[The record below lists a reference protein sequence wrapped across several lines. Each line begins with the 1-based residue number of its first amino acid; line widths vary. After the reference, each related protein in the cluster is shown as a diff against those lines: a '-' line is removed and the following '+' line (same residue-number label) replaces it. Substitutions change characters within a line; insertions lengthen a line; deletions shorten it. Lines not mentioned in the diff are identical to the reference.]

1 MTGSTIQALI
11 DELAEELQRSVVVN
25 DPDVVLLYA
34 SPHYGDEDEV
44 RTHAILQR
52 HASAA
57 AIGHVLAQGVAGWTA
72 PGLVPPNPEIGMNAR
87 VCVPVRW
94 HGELLGLLLVVD
106 RDATITTGELARMAA
121 AAEQVAALMIGEQ
134 GVADEAALA
143 REATLAAALD
153 PRPEVRVDALR
164 RLALEGDPLPTAHL
178 RVVSVV
184 PRPGSAAAGSHVAG
198 ALRAAVTAPERAAGA
213 VRRLAVVREDR
224 ATVLVGSPAPLHPG
238 PVGAYAARLVRA
250 ADEVGV
256 GRFTFVAGVGGP
268 VAGLEQA
275 WASHRQAALAA
286 RVAGTGRGKVAAWDD
301 LGADAVL
308 VRLPLA
314 EFEAETLPD
323 GLRRV
328 LAADRDGRLVETLT
342 TYLDHAGSVPATA
355 DALSI
360 HRTTLYYRL
369 NRIAEVGGVDLDDGE
384 TRLAL
389 HLGLRVLARL

>member
-1 MTGSTIQALI
+1 MTGSAIQALI
-11 DELAEELQRSVVVN
+11 DELAGELQRSVVVN

-57 AIGHVLAQGVAGWTA
+57 AIGHVLAQGVASWTA
-72 PGLVPPNPEIGMNAR
+72 PGLVPPNPDIGMNAR

-94 HGELLGLLLVVD
+94 HGELLGMLLVVD
-106 RDATITTGELARMAA
+106 RDGTITTGELARMGT
-121 AAEQVAALMIGEQ
+121 AAEQVAALLIGEQ
-134 GVADEAALA
+134 GAADEEAQA
-143 REATLAAALD
+143 REAALAAALD

-164 RLALEGDPLPTAHL
+164 RLGLEGELLPTAHL
-178 RVVSVV
+178 RVVSVG
-184 PRPGSAAAGSHVAG
+184 PRPGSGTVGSHVAG
-198 ALRAAVTAPERAAGA
+198 ALRTAVSAPERAAGA

-224 ATVLVGSPAPLHPG
+224 ATVLVGSPAPLLSA
-238 PVGAYAARLVRA
+238 PVEAYAARLVRA

-268 VAGLEQA
+268 VSGLEQA

-286 RVAGTGRGKVAAWDD
+286 RAAGTARGAVAAWAD

-323 GLRRV
+323 GLRRL

-342 TYLDHAGSVPATA
+342 TFLDHAGSVPATA
-355 DALSI
+355 VALRI

-369 NRIAEVGGVDLDDGE
+369 GKIAEVGRVDLDDGE